1 MRIKSAITSSSPMV
15 RLTSLVVAVATA
27 LVFGWA
33 MGCAS
38 QKPAVETA
46 ATPPEPTVALHQP
59 ADLLPSPPSEAIVA
73 IHRSKCGS
81 CHTRVEPGSIART
94 TAESAMMRHR
104 RRAKLTAQ
112 QWEETGDPLS
122 GDHLARAPPT
132 A

>member
-1 MRIKSAITSSSPMV
+1 MRIKSAITSSPPMV

-27 LVFGWA
+27 LVFGLA

-81 CHTRVEPGSIART
+81 CPTRLEPGSVPPAT
-94 TAESAMMRHR
+94 GEAGMRPHPR
-104 RRAKLTAQ
+104 PAKGT
-112 QWEETGDPLS
+112 
-122 GDHLARAPPT
+122 RPT
-132 A
+132 RGEKVGR